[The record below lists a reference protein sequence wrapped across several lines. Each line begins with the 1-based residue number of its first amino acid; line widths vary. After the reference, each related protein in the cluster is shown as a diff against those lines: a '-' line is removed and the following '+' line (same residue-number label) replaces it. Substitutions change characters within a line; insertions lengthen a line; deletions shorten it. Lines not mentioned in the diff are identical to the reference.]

1 MLDWLTLHLLALL
14 ATSLIA
20 GGMFFFSIIF
30 APLVFTK
37 LPQAQAST
45 FIRGVFPRYYSA
57 IVFGSITA
65 LAAMAASLVTYRLE
79 SITMAAV
86 AVTAILARRL
96 LLRVD
101 TLRELATM
109 DDQTSKRQFNH
120 MHRMSVFMNVAK
132 FVGVMFVLV
141 RLSV

>member
-1 MLDWLTLHLLALL
+1 MLDWLTLHLLAVL

-37 LPQAQAST
+37 LPRVQAST
-45 FIRGVFPRYYSA
+45 FIRRVFPRYYSA
-57 IVFGSITA
+57 IVFGSVTA
-65 LAAMAASLVTYRLE
+65 LIAMAASLVTYRLE

-96 LLRVD
+96 LLRID
-101 TLRELATM
+101 TLRERAATGN
-109 DDQTSKRQFNH
+109 QTSKRQFDR